1 MPIELDSLCNKEYSA
16 KPGRS
21 RCKWPAGTQNHS
33 RGGVPVESICVGRA
47 MKDNTLLKAGFAH
60 YFREFRVSEAA
71 CKAGNL
77 GMVAG
82 RFTIQL
88 LVETLV
94 ETPRE

>member
-47 MKDNTLLKAGFAH
+47 MKDNTLLKAGFAQH
-60 YFREFRVSEAA
+60 FHEFWVLEAA
-71 CKAGNL
+71 CKSGNP
-77 GMVAG
+77 GMVAEG
-82 RFTIQL
+82 FTFI
-88 LVETLV
+88 
-94 ETPRE
+94 RRNSSRHSA